1 MRPTCNSV
9 ATLHESGFG
18 VSFPSMSEHGH
29 RHDTVEYEGR
39 AFLGGMAL
47 NLAFVAVEV
56 VYGLRARSLALLSDA
71 GHNLGDVLAL
81 GLSLVAVVLARSRPS
96 RRRTYGLRKAT
107 VLATLANAIILV
119 AATGAILWES
129 ILRVLHPVTPAGMT
143 MMAIAAAGV
152 FVNGG
157 SALLFLRG
165 RRRDLNVRSAF
176 VHLAGDAAIALGVVV
191 AGGVIALTGWAR
203 IDPAVSLIVSVL
215 VLLSSWR
222 LLKSGLGLVVDAVP
236 EAIDVDAVRAL
247 LSAGDGVV
255 EVHDLH
261 VWAMSTTETAL
272 TAHVVVRERPA
283 DNALLQELVKGLER
297 AFEIS
302 HATIQ
307 IELQSA
313 AACHLA
319 AEDRV

>member
-1 MRPTCNSV
+1 MNAHEHEHDV
-9 ATLHESGFG
+9 A
-18 VSFPSMSEHGH
+18 
-29 RHDTVEYEGR
+29 YEGR
-39 AFLGGMAL
+39 AFLGGMAI
-47 NLAFVAVEV
+47 NLAFVVVEV

-81 GLSLVAVVLARSRPS
+81 GVSLVAVVLARSKPS

-119 AATGAILWES
+119 AATGAIVWES
-129 ILRVLHPVTPAGMT
+129 ILRVLRPATPGGLT
-143 MMAIAAAGV
+143 MIAVAALGV
-152 FVNGG
+152 AVNGG
-157 SALLFLRG
+157 SALLFLRD

-176 VHLAGDAAIALGVVV
+176 LHLAGDAAIALGVVV
-191 AGGVIALTGWAR
+191 AGAVIALTGWAR
-203 IDPAVSLIVSVL
+203 VDPAVSLVVSAL
-215 VLLSSWR
+215 VLLTSWR

-247 LSAGDGVV
+247 LSAGPGVV
-255 EVHDLH
+255 AVHDLH

-272 TAHVVVRERPA
+272 TAHVVVREQQA
-283 DNALLQELVKGLER
+283 SNALLHQLALGLEK

-307 IELQSA
+307 IELESA
-313 AACHLA
+313 HACHLA
-319 AEDRV
+319 ADDRV